1 MAIHL
6 RQICLVAGKLGPV
19 AADLEAVFGTPICHV
34 DPGVGKFGLENFLM
48 AFGTQFIEVVA
59 PLKEGTAA
67 GRYLQRR
74 GGDGG
79 YMVITQVP
87 DKVEQD
93 AIRTNAAAN
102 KVRVAY
108 DSDRGDWHLMQ
119 LHPGDMRAAFL
130 EVEWD
135 SEADVVG
142 NWHPA
147 GGKDWMDKASIGSAA
162 AVTGVELQSDEPE
175 ALAQHW
181 AAVAGLSVE
190 MRDGVPGVAL
200 ANAVLKFVRATDGRG
215 AGLGAVDVKVS
226 DIAHVLAAAEKR
238 GLRVSDT
245 EVRVA
250 GTRFN
255 LTN

>member
-1 MAIHL
+1 MAIYL
-6 RQICLVAGKLGPV
+6 RQICLVAEKLAPV
-19 AADLEAVFGTPICHV
+19 AADLEAVFGTPVCHV
-34 DPGVGKFGLENFLM
+34 DSGVGKFGLENCLM
-48 AFGTQFIEVVA
+48 AFGTQFMEVVA

-79 YMVITQVP
+79 YMVITQVV
-87 DKVEQD
+87 DKAEQE
-93 AIRTNAAAN
+93 AIRANAAAN

-135 SEADVVG
+135 SVGDVVG

-147 GGKDWMDKASIGSAA
+147 GGTTWMPQASIGSVAA
-162 AVTGVELQSDEPE
+162 ITGVELQSDEPE

-181 AAVAGLSVE
+181 ARVAGLSAE
-190 MRDGVPGVAL
+190 TRDGVPVVAF
-200 ANAVLKFVRATDGRG
+200 ANATLKFVRATDGRG
-215 AGLGAVDVKVS
+215 PGLGAVDVKVK
-226 DIAHVLAAAEKR
+226 DRARVLAAAEKL
-238 GLRVSDT
+238 GLRVSD
-245 EVRVA
+245 EQVRIA

-255 LTN
+255 LED